1 MTKKE
6 ILRQLQSRID
16 RRSNVITHFEAC
28 KEECGDE
35 FTYEEMK
42 YLRELRAEQ
51 TLDKRIIGQL
61 ILENKSI
68 ACMWREAHKLVVS
81 TEYEN

>member
-1 MTKKE
+1 MNKQE

-16 RRSNVITHFEAC
+16 RRSNEISHSEAC

-35 FTYEEMK
+35 FTYEEIK
-42 YLRELRAEQ
+42 YLRKLRSEQ

-68 ACMWREAHKLVVS
+68 ASMWREAHKLVVS
-81 TEYEN
+81 DEYEN